1 MSFPSLLQQEGMT
14 AVMVAIEKER
24 SNIVE
29 VLLVPGAQA
38 DLENNV

>member
-1 MSFPSLLQQEGMT
+1 MT
-14 AVMVAIEKER
+14 AVMVAIENEH

-29 VLLVPGAQA
+29 ILLVPGAQA